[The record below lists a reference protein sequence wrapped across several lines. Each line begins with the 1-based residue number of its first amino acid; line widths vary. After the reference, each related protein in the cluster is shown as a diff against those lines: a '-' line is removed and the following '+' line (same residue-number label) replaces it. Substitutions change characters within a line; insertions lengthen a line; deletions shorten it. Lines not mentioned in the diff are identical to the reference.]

1 MAKYLLE
8 AVLIMKIQPDKDICK
23 PPHDKHEDKK
33 RDKGEDKDGLADEK
47 IQTV

>member
-8 AVLIMKIQPDKDICK
+8 AVLMMKIQPDKDIC
-23 PPHDKHEDKK
+23 K